1 MTTITYTAHAYACE
15 WQDVDAIISGKD
27 TPMLTHSGPEH
38 LSESDLY
45 LGTCTVSIDLAP
57 KEEIATAQMARLR
70 ALLENLRA
78 ESQKR
83 ENAIIDR
90 INKLQALTYES
101 EAA

>member
-1 MTTITYTAHAYACE
+1 MQVTYTAHAYACE
-15 WQDVDAIISGKD
+15 WQDIDAIISGKD
-27 TPMLTHSGPEH
+27 TPMLTKHEKDY

-45 LGTCTVSIDLAP
+45 LGTCTVTMDLAP
-57 KEEIATAQMARLR
+57 KEDLATAQMARLR
-70 ALLENLRA
+70 TLLENLRA
-78 ESQKR
+78 ERQKQ